1 MDKQEGK
8 RGYVHGTLPH
18 RLLCGGGWRGVR
30 CCMVG
35 VAWLQGLYGQRLGA
49 ASARGGHEEGLTG
62 VWLGPGMHPWVS
74 CS

>member
-1 MDKQEGK
+1 
-8 RGYVHGTLPH
+8 
-18 RLLCGGGWRGVR
+18 
-30 CCMVG
+30 MVG
-35 VAWLQGLYGQRLGA
+35 IAWLQGLYGQRLGA